1 VVRFGI
7 PPAAMISALKTSTVV
22 RWRIA
27 ICRMSANASSLRH
40 IMTAHDLQNGGE
52 HDAPGSNAILQLF
65 YVCRVFNPSL
75 GGIERNHQ
83 RGV

>member
-1 VVRFGI
+1 MAHRGL
-7 PPAAMISALKTSTVV
+7 SNERK
-22 RWRIA
+22 RI
-27 ICRMSANASSLRH
+27 RLRH
-40 IMTAHDLQNGGE
+40 IVTAHDLQNGRE

-83 RGV
+83 CGV